1 MKNGSL
7 YQAIFYIYR
16 TEESRGQRGKLP
28 THFFQ
33 KLSKCV
39 FFSNNLPK
47 MLLLLNFFA
56 EVFKEFCPTSSKL
69 LLLVH
74 ICIYYAYMQYLSFC
88 SNIAL
93 SRLSTALKNNSQN
106 HCVAASLT
114 QPTILPMPIKWV
126 PGTPGE
132 SVVKKNCLLI
142 VTLSLETV
150 QNYP

>member
-1 MKNGSL
+1 MHNVVSLERQWKTEVFIRPYFIYTGLKKVGDRGGS
-7 YQAIFYIYR
+7 Y
-16 TEESRGQRGKLP
+16 LP
-28 THFFQ
+28 TFSKTVKMCFF
-33 KLSKCV
+33 L
-39 FFSNNLPK
+39 SNNLPK

-114 QPTILPMPIKWV
+114 QPMILPMPIKWV

-132 SVVKKNCLLI
+132 SVVKKK
-142 VTLSLETV
+142 TV
-150 QNYP
+150 SS